1 MTDDLGKL
9 PWLISHSR
17 RTLRIIWQNV
27 AVALGVTSG
36 PESPLPLFEA
46 GNVSLVQGMP
56 WSFIPT
62 VLVPFWLIV
71 HAILFVQIRRVAGH
85 PRSSVR
91 WTQQT
96 AHAGR

>member
-1 MTDDLGKL
+1 MGALDL
-9 PWLISHSR
+9 I
-17 RTLRIIWQNV
+17 V

-36 PESPLPLFEA
+36 PDSVLPLFEG

-71 HAILFVQIRRVAGH
+71 HAILFVQIRRVGH
-85 PRSSVR
+85 VGTPAQ
-91 WTQQT
+91 WTART